1 MQFFQVHVF
10 MGNSLRPKVTHYCP
24 FVPQKRIL
32 CRGATHYTPKSQHI
46 EDTFRMNT
54 PISVIIVGGGPTGLC
69 AANLLGLAGINTL
82 IIERNKQLSNY
93 PKAISLDDE
102 GLRIFQAM
110 GLEAAIRHCLLTN
123 IHAHYF
129 SGKRIFAKVTPTSK
143 SNGYPLISTFNQP
156 ELETALLDGLKRFA
170 CVSMLFQHT
179 METFTQTEERVIV
192 SVRTPQGSLQT
203 FECAY
208 LLACDGGRS
217 SIRQALNIPMQG
229 ATYGQKWL
237 VVDCAADDDA
247 SPIAK
252 FFCDP
257 QRPAVTVPSPHQGRR
272 WEFMLLPGETE
283 QELLSTETARTLI
296 RQAGGS
302 AQPQIIRKAIYTFH
316 ATLAQ
321 RLSAGRVFLL
331 GDAAHMMPPFGGQGL
346 NCGLRDAHNLCWKLA
361 MVLQNL
367 AHPSLLETYSTE
379 RHPHVAQMIFFSSLL
394 GNIVMPTNKLLAFS
408 RDRLF
413 SVLNTIPTTRSYLSE
428 ARIKPQPRY
437 TAGFFIRG
445 GRASK
450 GIAGSM
456 LPQPEV
462 IDTEGQPILLDELLG
477 PGFAILALHTH
488 PDRAYAA
495 LRHPLWQRLGTRII
509 FMQPHANTNNASSLS
524 PKSGSV
530 PSFTVVTSNGTHF
543 LPTQRNFFVVVRPD
557 RYVLGTFT
565 EETADRFVASFQKLL
580 CHTT

>member
-1 MQFFQVHVF
+1 
-10 MGNSLRPKVTHYCP
+10 
-24 FVPQKRIL
+24 
-32 CRGATHYTPKSQHI
+32 
-46 EDTFRMNT
+46 MNT
-54 PISVIIVGGGPTGLC
+54 PISVIIVGAGPTGLC

-82 IIERNKQLSNY
+82 VIERNNQLSDY

-110 GLEAAIRHCLLTN
+110 GLEAAISHCLLTN

-129 SGKRIFAKVTPTSK
+129 SGKSIFAKVAPTGK

-156 ELETALLDGLKRFA
+156 ELETALLDGLKRFS

-179 METFTQTEERVIV
+179 VETFTQTEERIIV
-192 SVRTPQGSLQT
+192 SVRTPEGPLQT

-217 SIRQALNIPMQG
+217 SIRQALNIPMEG

-237 VVDCAADDDA
+237 VVDCAADDDP

-252 FFCDP
+252 FFCNP

-283 QELLSTETARTLI
+283 QELLRTETVRTLI
-296 RQAGGS
+296 QQAGGS
-302 AQPQIIRKAIYTFH
+302 TQSQIVRKAIYTFH

-321 RLSAGRVFLL
+321 RLSSGRVFLL

-346 NCGLRDAHNLCWKLA
+346 NSGLRDAHNLCWKLA

-367 AHPSLLETYSTE
+367 AHPSLLETYSAE

-394 GNIVMPTNKLLAFS
+394 GKIVMPTNKLLAFG
-408 RDRLF
+408 RDCLF
-413 SVLNTIPTTRSYLSE
+413 SGLNALPITRSYLSE
-428 ARIKPQPRY
+428 ARIKPQPKY
-437 TAGFFIRG
+437 TAGFFIHG
-445 GRASK
+445 DRANK

-462 IDTEGQPILLDELLG
+462 IGTQSQPILLDELLG
-477 PGFAILALHTH
+477 PGFAIIALHAQ
-488 PDRAYAA
+488 PDRACAVLQHA
-495 LRHPLWQRLGTRII
+495 LWQRLDTRIVYV
-509 FMQPHANTNNASSLS
+509 QPHSSKNNASALT
-524 PKSGSV
+524 PKNGYD
-530 PSFTVVTSNGTHF
+530 PLFTVVANNETHF
-543 LPTQRNFFVVVRPD
+543 LSNRHHLFIVVRPD

-565 EETADRFVASFQKLL
+565 EETAGRFVASFQKLL
-580 CHTT
+580 CHTS